1 MKICAGLCLENRLEK
16 GEESLSGGWTRRRPF
31 SGNRRDKGSLNKVG
45 HGEKGLDVEQFK
57 RKRETRLGD

>member
-31 SGNRRDKGSLNKVG
+31 SGNCRDKGSL
-45 HGEKGLDVEQFK
+45 E
-57 RKRETRLGD
+57 